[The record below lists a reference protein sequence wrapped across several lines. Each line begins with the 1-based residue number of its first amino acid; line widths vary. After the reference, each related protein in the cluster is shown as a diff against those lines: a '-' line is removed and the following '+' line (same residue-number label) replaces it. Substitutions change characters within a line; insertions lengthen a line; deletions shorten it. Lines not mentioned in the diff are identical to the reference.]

1 MKRVFSG
8 ILICFLLTHYISAQ
22 PAFPEN
28 GTLYDDTTVPR
39 IDITVN
45 PDTLDWIYNNPESD
59 REFHA
64 VFEFNNGTV
73 DDKVDPVGFRLR
85 GNTSRN
91 SKKKSFRVSFNTF
104 TNGGKYYGVEKLNL
118 NGEHNDPSVMR
129 SKLMWDILRKWD
141 IPAPRANHVRVYI
154 NGNYYGLYLN
164 VENIDEE
171 FALSRFGNKDGNLYK
186 CLYPADLA
194 YLGSDPNSYKLMS
207 GDRRV
212 YELTTNKEED
222 DYSDLAAFIDVLGN
236 SPDDR
241 LLCDLDA
248 LFNTYD
254 YLKIMAA
261 DIFCGDWDGYI
272 YNKNNFYLY
281 HNTATGKMEY
291 IPYDVDNTF
300 GIDWFNIDWAQR
312 NIYDWK
318 RGGSE
323 KRPLYDRLINNPELR
338 QQFTFYAGQ
347 LITAAIDMDSLTQS
361 IESRKN
367 MIAPYIATDPYY
379 PLDYGYDY
387 GDFMLSYTGPTGG
400 HVKYGLY
407 PYLNTRILSMS
418 QQLESGTMTP
428 VIKYISHRR
437 DQVHGIEVR
446 VYAEAEALPLSATL
460 LYAVDGGPDKQA
472 VLNYAGSG
480 FYSVT
485 LGGVPDAAAVTYNI
499 VVADRDGRT
508 NVKPCEPAVIRPLTG
523 NTPLL
528 FINEFMADNEETVAD
543 ELGNYSDWI
552 EIYNGDNKTVFL
564 GDLYLTDNFDNPDKW
579 QLPAINLAPGGF
591 ALFWADG
598 NIASG
603 DHHTSFKLSKEG
615 EEIGIY
621 DKDFLM
627 VDTVTFGMQ
636 QEDVSRGRKSDGAIE
651 IVFFNVPTPG
661 RSNNATSVE
670 DTHADNRLVVYPNPS
685 YGTTVR
691 LNQKIDC
698 GIYDTHGTMVFRGT
712 EVDEIDLHGYAP
724 GLYIILADDGRSVK
738 FIVISSR

>member
-1 MKRVFSG
+1 MKRIFPG

-28 GTLYDDTTVPR
+28 GPLYDDTTVPR

-73 DDKVDPVGFRLR
+73 NDKIDPVGFRLR

-104 TNGGKYYGVEKLNL
+104 TSGGKYYGVEKLNL

-129 SKLMWDILRKWD
+129 SKLMWDLLRKWE

-154 NGNYYGLYLN
+154 NGNYYGLYMN

-194 YLGSDPNSYKLMS
+194 WLGADPDSYKLMS

-222 DYSDLAAFIDVLGN
+222 DYSDLASFIDVLGN

-281 HNTATGKMEY
+281 HNTATGKFEY

-300 GIDWFNIDWAQR
+300 GIDWFNIDWAER
-312 NIYDWK
+312 NIYTWK

-323 KRPLYDRLINNPELR
+323 KRPLYDRLISNPELR
-338 QQFTFYAGQ
+338 QQFTYYAGQ
-347 LITAAIDMDSLTQS
+347 LITAVIDMDSLTQS

-367 MIAPYIATDPYY
+367 MIAPYIASDPYY

-387 GDFMLSYTGPTGG
+387 GDFMLSYTSPTGG

-407 PYLNTRILSMS
+407 PYLSARSLSMS

-446 VYAEAEALPLSATL
+446 AYAEAEVLPLSATL
-460 LYAVDGGPDKQA
+460 LYTVDGGTDKQA

-480 FYSVT
+480 MYSVT
-485 LGGVPDAAAVTYNI
+485 LEGIPDAAAVIYNI
-499 VVADRDGRT
+499 VVSDRDGRT
-508 NVKPCEPAVIRPLTG
+508 NVKPCEPAVIRPLSG

-528 FINEFMADNEETVAD
+528 FINEFMADNKETVAD
-543 ELGNYSDWI
+543 EIGNYSDWI
-552 EIYNGDNKTVFL
+552 EIYNGDNKTVYL

-598 NIASG
+598 NITSG

-627 VDTVTFGMQ
+627 VDTVSFGLQ
-636 QEDVSRGRKSDGAIE
+636 QEDVSRGRKNDGAIE

-670 DTHADNRLVVYPNPS
+670 DALDQNPLIVYPNPS
-685 YGTTVR
+685 YGTKVR

-698 GIYDTHGTMVFRGT
+698 IIYNSRGAVVYKGT
-712 EVDEIDLHGYAP
+712 EVDEIDLSDYLP
-724 GLYIILADDGRSVK
+724 GLYIIMADDGRMVK
-738 FIVISSR
+738 FIVARSQ